1 MIVRIR
7 SSEIVRLFSLFTLFA
22 SAVACA
28 PRAAVPPPSFSFRPT
43 NPGASSWLATSMAV
57 EVVTE
62 RDARDLEAAD
72 PIYVGEIAV
81 RGELL
86 HPCDVARMAAD
97 KGATHFRVVAADDA
111 RRVDV
116 ILFRL
121 ERSL

>member
-1 MIVRIR
+1 VIVRIA
-7 SSEIVRLFSLFTLFA
+7 SSAIGRHLALFTLLA
-22 SAVACA
+22 STVACA
-28 PRAAVPPPSFSFRPT
+28 PRAPLARPSFSFRPT
-43 NPGASSWLATSMAV
+43 HSGATSLRATPMAV
-57 EVVTE
+57 EVVSE

-81 RGELL
+81 RGGLL
-86 HPCDVARMAAD
+86 HPSDVARMAAD
-97 KGATHFRVVAADDA
+97 KGATHFRVVGASDD

>member
-1 MIVRIR
+1 VRIR
-7 SSEIVRLFSLFTLFA
+7 SSAIVRHLSLFTLLA

-28 PRAAVPPPSFSFRPT
+28 PRAAVAPPSFSFRPT
-43 NPGASSWLATSMAV
+43 HAGTTAWLATPMAV

-62 RDARDLEAAD
+62 REARELEAAD

-86 HPCDVARMAAD
+86 HPSDVARMAAD
-97 KGATHFRVVAADDA
+97 KGATHFRFVAAYEA
-111 RRVDV
+111 QRVDV